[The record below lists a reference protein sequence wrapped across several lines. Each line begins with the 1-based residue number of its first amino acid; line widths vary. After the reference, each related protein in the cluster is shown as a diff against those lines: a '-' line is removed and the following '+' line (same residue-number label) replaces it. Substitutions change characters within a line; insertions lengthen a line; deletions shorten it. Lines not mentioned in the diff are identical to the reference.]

1 MSLATTISMEWIDWL
16 LHGGRYLVATVTL
29 SIALLASGHAIIWKR
44 DSRSA
49 LLWVVVIWLVPL
61 VGPLLYLLLGVNRI
75 ERLATA
81 LRRDGG
87 RAKPAPQDIRCAS
100 APSGQCAVPET
111 LQPLANLVGQLV
123 PRALLPGNLIEPLV
137 DGAEAYPAML
147 GAIDEARES
156 LALATYIFDL
166 DGIGRQ
172 FVEALGR
179 AVARG
184 VEVRVL
190 LDDAHARFSRDSAA
204 RALRR
209 AGVPVGVFNPTLV
222 PARFHAINLRNHSK
236 ILVADGRV
244 GFTGGI
250 NIATD
255 YWRAEH
261 AGECNRDLHFR
272 LQGPVVAHLAQVF
285 AADWRFA
292 TDEALAGE
300 KWFPALTPCGS
311 VAARGIECGPDEN
324 FERLRWTIHG
334 ALAVD
339 RTSVRI
345 LTPYF
350 LPDGAL
356 ISALNVAAM
365 RGVEV
370 DIILSERNDLPPVQ
384 WAMNAQ
390 LWQVLKRGCRVWL
403 VPGLFDHSKLLLVD
417 GEWSLFGSANWDARS
432 LRLNFEFNVECYSAD
447 LGQRLEALVQS
458 KRAVARRVTLQEM
471 DARPL
476 PVKLRDGLARLFA
489 PYL

>member
-1 MSLATTISMEWIDWL
+1 MEWSDWL
-16 LHGGRYLVATVTL
+16 LHGGMYLTAALAL
-29 SIALLASGHAIIWKR
+29 SAALLASGHAVIWKR
-44 DSRSA
+44 DSRA
-49 LLWVVVIWLVPL
+49 AVLWAVVIWLVPL
-61 VGPLLYLLLGVNRI
+61 GGPLLYLLLGVNRI
-75 ERLATA
+75 ERRATA
-81 LRRDGG
+81 LRHEDG
-87 RAKPAPQDIRCAS
+87 RVKPAPRDNPCAP
-100 APSGQCAVPET
+100 APSGQCAVPEA
-111 LQPLANLVGQLV
+111 LRPLANLVGQLV
-123 PRALLPGNLIEPLV
+123 PRALLPGNRVEPLV
-137 DGAEAYPAML
+137 NGEESYPAML
-147 GAIDEARES
+147 GAVEDARES

-190 LDDAHARFSRDSAA
+190 LDDTDARYSRGSAA
-204 RALRR
+204 RALRS
-209 AGVPVGVFNPTLV
+209 AGVVVGVFNPTLV
-222 PARFHAINLRNHSK
+222 PARFHAANLRNHSK
-236 ILVADGRV
+236 ILVADGRL

-255 YWRAEH
+255 YWRAAPA
-261 AGECNRDLHFR
+261 AGCSRDLHFR

-285 AADWRFA
+285 AADWQFA
-292 TDEALAGE
+292 TDEVLVGE
-300 KWFPALTPCGS
+300 KWFPALDPCGPM
-311 VAARGIECGPDEN
+311 AARGIEAGPDEN

-334 ALAVD
+334 ALAAA

-350 LPDGAL
+350 LPDAGL

-370 DIILSERNDLPPVQ
+370 DILLPGRNDLPHVQ
-384 WAMNAQ
+384 WAMHAQ
-390 LWQVLKRGCRVWL
+390 LWQVLERGCRVWL
-403 VPGLFDHSKLLLVD
+403 MPGPFDHSKLLIVD

-432 LRLNFEFNVECYSAD
+432 LRLNFEFDVECYSAE
-447 LGQRLEALVQS
+447 LAQRLEALVEY
-458 KRAVARRVTLQEM
+458 KRAAAHRVTLEEM

-476 PVKLRDGLARLFA
+476 LVKLRDGFARLFA

>member
-1 MSLATTISMEWIDWL
+1 MEWIDWL
-16 LHGGRYLVATVTL
+16 LHGGRYLAAALTL
-29 SIALLASGHAIIWKR
+29 LTALLAAGHAVIWKR

-49 LLWVVVIWLVPL
+49 VLWVVVIWLVPL
-61 VGPLLYLLLGVNRI
+61 GGPLLYLLLGINRI
-75 ERLATA
+75 ERRATA
-81 LRRDGG
+81 LRREDG
-87 RAKPAPQDIRCAS
+87 RAQSAPRDNPCAPAPA
-100 APSGQCAVPET
+100 GECAVPEA
-111 LQPLANLVGQLV
+111 LRPLANLVGQLV
-123 PRALLPGNLIEPLV
+123 PRALLPGNRIEPLV
-137 DGAEAYPAML
+137 NGGEAYPAML
-147 GAIDEARES
+147 EAIEGARAS
-156 LALATYIFDL
+156 LALATYIFDR

-190 LDDAHARFSRDSAA
+190 LDDTDARFSWGSAA

-222 PARFHAINLRNHSK
+222 PARFHAAHLRNHSK

-255 YWRAEH
+255 YWHAAR
-261 AGECNRDLHFR
+261 AGECSRDLHFR
-272 LQGPVVAHLAQVF
+272 LHGPVVAHLAEVF
-285 AADWRFA
+285 AADWQFA
-292 TDEALAGE
+292 TDEVLAGE
-300 KWFPALTPCGS
+300 KWFPALASCGPM
-311 VAARGIECGPDEN
+311 AARGIETGPDEN

-334 ALAVD
+334 ALAAA
-339 RTSVRI
+339 RTSERI

-370 DIILSERNDLPPVQ
+370 DILLPERNDLPHVK
-384 WAMNAQ
+384 WAMHAQ
-390 LWQVLKRGCRVWL
+390 LWQVLECGCRVWL
-403 VPGLFDHSKLLLVD
+403 MPGPFDHSKLLLVD
-417 GEWSLFGSANWDARS
+417 GAWSLFGSANWDARS
-432 LRLNFEFNVECYSAD
+432 LRLNFEFNVECYSAE
-447 LGQRLEALVQS
+447 LGERLEAFVQS
-458 KRAVARRVTLQEM
+458 KRAAARRVTSEAM

-476 PVKLRDGLARLFA
+476 PVKLRDGIARLFA

>member
-1 MSLATTISMEWIDWL
+1 MEWIDWL
-16 LHGGRYLVATVTL
+16 LHGGRYLVAAVTL

-49 LLWVVVIWLVPL
+49 VLWAVVIWLVPL
-61 VGPLLYLLLGVNRI
+61 VGPLFYLLLGVNRV
-75 ERLATA
+75 ERRATA
-81 LRRDGG
+81 LRREDG
-87 RAKPAPQDIRCAS
+87 RAKPAPQDNLCAPVPD
-100 APSGQCAVPET
+100 AECAVPET
-111 LQPLANLVGQLV
+111 LQPLATLVGQLV
-123 PRALLPGNLIEPLV
+123 PRALLPGNRIEPLI

-147 GAIDEARES
+147 GAIEGARES
-156 LALATYIFDL
+156 LAIATYILDL
-166 DGIGRQ
+166 EGIGRQ

-184 VEVRVL
+184 VAVRVL
-190 LDDAHARFSRDSAA
+190 LDDTDARFSWGSAA

-255 YWRAEH
+255 YWRAGNS
-261 AGECNRDLHFR
+261 GECSRDLHFR
-272 LQGPVVAHLAQVF
+272 LQGPVVAHLAEVF
-285 AADWRFA
+285 AADWQFA

-300 KWFPALTPCGS
+300 KWFPALASCGPM
-311 VAARGIECGPDEN
+311 AARGIECGPDEN

-334 ALAVD
+334 ALAVA

-350 LPDGAL
+350 LPDAGL
-356 ISALNVAAM
+356 ISALSVAAM

-390 LWQVLKRGCRVWL
+390 LWQVLERGCRVWFA
-403 VPGLFDHSKLLLVD
+403 PGPFDHSKLMLVD
-417 GEWSLFGSANWDARS
+417 GAWSLFGSANWDARS
-432 LRLNFEFNVECYSAD
+432 LRLNFEFNVECYSVE
-447 LGQRLEALVQS
+447 LGQRLETLVES
-458 KRAVARRVTLQEM
+458 KRAAARRVTLQEM

-489 PYL
+489 PYM